1 MISDRWSQHRAMYDL
16 HGVYMFQIHCLLTA
30 CTIHIVNLPAIA
42 ATNHFTKAC
51 NTLQDLSGRSAWAG
65 SSLTILRGLVETWKL
80 ILPQE
85 AEDALYR
92 NTPNERPQ
100 NVDLNGRGQSIGE
113 SLAQMSAPPESE
125 QQGSDPGLVY
135 PLSNREQADGGD
147 RKIKVENRGNAD
159 NAETYATHPPKRPGD
174 SPGNSR
180 EQRPSQRQRL
190 RSPKQPAQTVQAQAQ
205 QAQQLQQQHRMADY
219 LYSPVAIQKGPM
231 LVPVGRGKSTK
242 DQRAGAAQVLTD
254 GVEGMQFRD
263 DWRDPHLGFGNAN

>member
-1 MISDRWSQHRAMYDL
+1 
-16 HGVYMFQIHCLLTA
+16 MFQIHCLLTA

-92 NTPNERPQ
+92 NMPNDSPR
-100 NVDLNGRGQSIGE
+100 NVDINSHGQTRGT
-113 SLAQMSAPPESE
+113 SLAQMSVPPESE

-135 PLSNREQADGGD
+135 PRSRRQQVDGGD
-147 RKIKVENRGNAD
+147 FELKTVSSGNAD
-159 NAETYATHPPKRPGD
+159 NSEEFATHAPKRPSD

-180 EQRPSQRQRL
+180 DQRPSQRQRL
-190 RSPKQPAQTVQAQAQ
+190 HSPKQPAQTVQAQAQ
-205 QAQQLQQQHRMADY
+205 QAQQLQQLQAQAQQQQQHRMADY
-219 LYSPVAIQKGPM
+219 LYSPVSIQKGPM
-231 LVPVGRGKSTK
+231 LVPVGRGNSAK
-242 DQRAGAAQVLTD
+242 DQRAGAAQGITD
-254 GVEGMQFRD
+254 GVEGMQFGD
-263 DWRDPHLGFGNAN
+263 DWRDPHMGLGDGN